1 MEGIE
6 YSTEPF
12 ESLYEVYEEIGSG
25 QFAVVRRCI
34 EKETRTEYAAKYIR
48 KRRVANSRRGLPLE
62 SIAREVRVLQKLH
75 NHQNIISLYRVF
87 DNGQHVI
94 LVLELVRGGELFEHI
109 SERERLSE
117 EEAAAFMRQILQ
129 GVTHMHSNNIAHLDL
144 KPENVLLLSKN
155 RQHIKLIDFGLSR
168 MITDAEEV
176 RDLMGTAEFMA
187 PEIVNYEPLC
197 LATDMWAI
205 GVITYILLSGASPFL
220 GDSQQ
225 ETYNNIT
232 AVDFAFDDEDF
243 SGTSDLAKDFISQ
256 LLIKDPRHR
265 MSAEQSLAHP
275 WMAPQSKEQEI
286 ERRDAQTNMDNFKSY
301 QARRRW
307 KHSLKVVTL
316 CNRLS
321 RSAKLRSQSAELLD
335 AKSSAI
341 TLQEDQDASFVL
353 SALVAAVEEGNLPGL
368 EELFNMAQNIDVNMA
383 NKHGESAIHLACG
396 LGQLEAVQFLVKKGG
411 DLNAT
416 DAQGDSPLHWAA
428 RQGHAQVIAY
438 LIEQGSQINAQNK
451 NGESCLHVA
460 CRYGHT
466 VVVQNLCL
474 CNMNIDL
481 QDEHGET
488 ALHIAVWHGFP
499 RIVHHLCSAAANTEL
514 TDKENQT
521 PLHVASGRGHVECVR
536 GLVGAGACVDCQD
549 AHGATPLHHSLARHH
564 TQAAMILLHA
574 GANTDITDDLGE
586 TPIHIVAREG
596 LLALAQTLCAFGC
609 SVDVSNKAGL
619 YPLHLAAK
627 HGHTELVRCL
637 CLAGCTVEQKS
648 RDGILAEVSAMAQGY
663 DDIADLLN
671 KLRGEQQREEYIQQL
686 IPSPS
691 PIQRIKVKILGHSGS
706 GKSALVETL
715 KTGYFSS
722 FFRRSKSNASTTS
735 IGSAGKSTSAMKGH
749 FEMESPVSSR
759 QNSLTFEPCENY
771 TRGIDVQQVNISG
784 VGELSL
790 WEFSG
795 HEAYFPVYDHFIGN
809 TSCVHL
815 IVFPLNQPFD
825 VQLQQC
831 SFWMS
836 FLQARIPPME
846 PLNVRGKPSKAAKV
860 ALIGTHAD
868 VAQCH
873 RNAQGEY
880 IAPQVHL
887 LQEKLLDLFG
897 DVFEVHDT
905 VYVMDATAPGS
916 AACRALKQYLAD
928 CKAKVTQGV
937 PKVTGFLGAVVSTLA
952 DWRASL
958 GEFPV
963 VSWPQFVD
971 VTHQRVN
978 PLAGEEH
985 LREVVQQLQLM
996 GEVVYLKAEAQ
1007 DLVVLD
1013 PSWLTH
1019 HQLGHLLSTQYAQHA
1034 RVTGCYTVDDFQMSF
1049 PECDALDL
1057 LQVLEALHLCTQC
1070 DNDGE
1075 IEYEFPCFN
1084 QVETLD
1090 GLWEKGDPRYT
1101 NGVYGGV
1108 RLRSPAPTQYIL
1120 PPIYIRMQVQLRRSW
1135 QEYPERDTDLY
1146 QWCGGSKFCSGPL
1159 EALLTLE
1166 EGGEAVE
1173 VKVRGPPEAGHV
1185 AFFFMEDLLAMI
1197 DQVLVEM
1204 CPGLVLEKHVLSA
1217 EQLSSHAST
1226 VYAWPPADIYTALL
1240 SGGVRAS
1247 LQNPLTDKEESF
1259 TQLVCFGS
1267 QEVVSSIVVGGEVH
1281 ISSLCT
1287 VTVQR
1292 LAALMDPS
1300 HPRGSDWCV
1309 LAVKLGLQQLLPSLD
1324 SQSGSAQ
1331 HSSTATLLHSWGQ
1344 STTAT
1349 LGTLVKELRGMERE
1363 DAAVAVM
1370 CGAPLYQLAPP
1381 DEDTT
1386 SDSPPISSTSA
1397 TSTSNLSR

>member
-6 YSTEPF
+6 YSTQPF
-12 ESLYEVYEEIGSG
+12 EELYEVFEEIGSG
-25 QFAVVRRCI
+25 QFAVVRRCV
-34 EKETRTEYAAKYIR
+34 EKATCNEYAAKYIR
-48 KRRVANSRRGLPLE
+48 KRRVASSRRGLPLE
-62 SIAREVRVLQKLH
+62 AIAREVRVLQRLDK
-75 NHQNIISLYRVF
+75 HQNIISLHQVF
-87 DNGQHVI
+87 DNGQHMI

-117 EEAAAFMRQILQ
+117 EEASAFLHQILQ
-129 GVTHMHSNNIAHLDL
+129 GLSHMHSKGIAHLDL

-168 MITDAEEV
+168 EITQAEEV
-176 RDLMGTAEFMA
+176 RDLMGTAEFVA
-187 PEIVNYEPLC
+187 PEIVNYEPLS

-225 ETYNNIT
+225 ETFNNIT
-232 AVDFAFDDEDF
+232 AVDYSFDAEYF
-243 SGTSDLAKDFISQ
+243 SSTSDLAKNFICS
-256 LLIKDPRHR
+256 LLVKDARKR
-265 MSAEQSLAHP
+265 MTAEQTLKHP
-275 WMAPQSKEQEI
+275 WISPQSSQQEE
-286 ERRDAQTNMDNFKSY
+286 ERRYAQTNMDNFKSY

-307 KHSLKVVTL
+307 KHSVRVVTL

-335 AKSSAI
+335 TRSSAI
-341 TLQEDQDASFVL
+341 TLQEDQDSSFVL
-353 SALVAAVEEGNLPGL
+353 SAMVAAVEEGNLPGL
-368 EELFNMAQNIDVNMA
+368 EKLFTVAQNIDVNMA
-383 NKHGESAIHLACG
+383 NKHGESAIHLSCG
-396 LGQLEAVQFLVKKGG
+396 LGQLDALRFLVKKGG
-411 DLNAT
+411 GIEAT
-416 DAQGDSPLHWAA
+416 DAQGDTPLHWAA
-428 RQGHAQVIAY
+428 RQGHAHIIAY
-438 LIEQGSQINAQNK
+438 LIEQGAQINTQNK
-451 NGESCLHVA
+451 NGETCLHVA

-466 VVVQNLCL
+466 MVVQNLCL

-481 QDEHGET
+481 QDDHGET

-499 RIVHHLCSAAANTEL
+499 RIVHHLCSASANTEL
-514 TDKENQT
+514 TDKESQT

-536 GLVGAGACVDCQD
+536 GLVGSGACVDAQD
-549 AHGATPLHHSLARHH
+549 AHGATPIHHALARHH
-564 TQAAMILLHA
+564 IQTARILLHA

-586 TPIHIVAREG
+586 APIHIVAREG
-596 LLALAQTLCAFGC
+596 LLSLAQTLCAFGC
-609 SVDVSNKAGL
+609 CVDVPNKTGL

-648 RDGILAEVSAMAQGY
+648 REGILAEVSAMAQGY

-671 KLRGEQQREEYIQQL
+671 RLRGEQQREEYIQQL
-686 IPSPS
+686 IPSPAS
-691 PIQRIKVKILGHSGS
+691 IPRIKVKFLGHSGS
-706 GKSALVETL
+706 GKTALVDTL

-722 FFRRSKSNASTTS
+722 FFRRSKSSTSTTS
-735 IGSAGKSTSAMKGH
+735 IGSVGKSSSTMKGH
-749 FEMESPVSSR
+749 FEMESPLSSR

-771 TRGIDVQQVNISG
+771 TKGIDVQQVTISG

-815 IVFPLNQPFD
+815 VVFSLNQPFD

-831 SFWMS
+831 SFWLS

-846 PLNVRGKPSKAAKV
+846 PLNMRGKPSKPAKV
-860 ALIGTHAD
+860 ALVGTHAD
-868 VAQCH
+868 TAQCH
-873 RNAQGEY
+873 RNLQGEFV
-880 IAPQVHL
+880 APQVHL

-905 VYVMDATAPGS
+905 VFVMDATAPGS
-916 AACRALKQYLAD
+916 AATRALKQYLAD

-937 PKVTGFLGAVVSTLA
+937 PRVTGFLGAVVTTLA
-952 DWRASL
+952 EWRASL

-1013 PSWLTH
+1013 PAWLTH
-1019 HQLGHLLSTQYAQHA
+1019 QQIGHLLSTQYAAHA

-1090 GLWEKGDPRYT
+1090 GLWEKVDPRYT
-1101 NGVYGGV
+1101 DGVYGGV

-1120 PPIYIRMQVQLRRSW
+1120 PPIYIRLQVQLRRSW

-1159 EALLTLE
+1159 EALLTVE
-1166 EGGEAVE
+1166 EGGEAIE
-1173 VKVRGPPEAGHV
+1173 LKVRGPPESGPV

-1204 CPGLVLEKHVLSA
+1204 CPGLVLEKHVLSS
-1217 EQLSSHAST
+1217 EQLATHAAT

-1240 SGGVRAS
+1240 SGGVQAT
-1247 LQNPLTDKEESF
+1247 LANPLTAKEETF
-1259 TQLVCFGS
+1259 TSLVCFGS
-1267 QEVVSSIVVGGEVH
+1267 QDVVSSLVVGGDVH

-1292 LAALMDPS
+1292 LAALMDPP

-1324 SQSGSAQ
+1324 TSGGASQ
-1331 HSSTATLLHSWGQ
+1331 HSPTATLLHSWGQ
-1344 STTAT
+1344 TSAAT
-1349 LGTLVKELRGMERE
+1349 LGKLVTELRGMERE
-1363 DAAVAVM
+1363 DAAVVVM

>member
-6 YSTEPF
+6 YSTQPF
-12 ESLYEVYEEIGSG
+12 EELYEVFEEIGSG
-25 QFAVVRRCI
+25 QFAVVRRCV
-34 EKETRTEYAAKYIR
+34 EKATCNEYAAKYIR
-48 KRRVANSRRGLPLE
+48 KRRVASSRRGLPLE
-62 SIAREVRVLQKLH
+62 AIAREVRVLQRLDK
-75 NHQNIISLYRVF
+75 HQNIISLHQVF
-87 DNGQHVI
+87 DNGQHMI

-117 EEAAAFMRQILQ
+117 EEASAFLHQILQ
-129 GVTHMHSNNIAHLDL
+129 GLSHMHSKGIAHLDL

-168 MITDAEEV
+168 EITQAEEV
-176 RDLMGTAEFMA
+176 RDLMGTAEFVA
-187 PEIVNYEPLC
+187 PEIVNYEPLS

-225 ETYNNIT
+225 ETFNNIT
-232 AVDFAFDDEDF
+232 AVDYSFDAEYF
-243 SGTSDLAKDFISQ
+243 SSTSDLAKNFICS
-256 LLIKDPRHR
+256 LLVKDARKR
-265 MSAEQSLAHP
+265 MTAEQTLKHP
-275 WMAPQSKEQEI
+275 WISPQSSQQEE
-286 ERRDAQTNMDNFKSY
+286 ERRYAQTNMDNFKSY

-307 KHSLKVVTL
+307 KHSVRVVTL

-335 AKSSAI
+335 TRSSAI
-341 TLQEDQDASFVL
+341 TLQEDQDSSFVL
-353 SALVAAVEEGNLPGL
+353 SAMVAAVEEGNLPGL
-368 EELFNMAQNIDVNMA
+368 EKLFTVAQNIDVNMA
-383 NKHGESAIHLACG
+383 NKHGESAIHLSCG
-396 LGQLEAVQFLVKKGG
+396 LGQLDALRFLVKKGG
-411 DLNAT
+411 GIEAT
-416 DAQGDSPLHWAA
+416 DAQGDTPLHWAA
-428 RQGHAQVIAY
+428 RQGHAHIIAY
-438 LIEQGSQINAQNK
+438 LIEQGAQINTQNK
-451 NGESCLHVA
+451 NGETCLHVA

-466 VVVQNLCL
+466 MVVQNLCL

-481 QDEHGET
+481 QDDHGET

-499 RIVHHLCSAAANTEL
+499 RIVHHLCSASANTEL
-514 TDKENQT
+514 TDK
-521 PLHVASGRGHVECVR
+521 
-536 GLVGAGACVDCQD
+536 
-549 AHGATPLHHSLARHH
+549 
-564 TQAAMILLHA
+564 
-574 GANTDITDDLGE
+574 LGE
-586 TPIHIVAREG
+586 APIHIVAREG
-596 LLALAQTLCAFGC
+596 LLSLAQTLCAFGC
-609 SVDVSNKAGL
+609 CVDVPNKTGL

-648 RDGILAEVSAMAQGY
+648 REGILAEVSAMAQGY

-671 KLRGEQQREEYIQQL
+671 RLRGEQQREEYIQQL
-686 IPSPS
+686 IPSPAS
-691 PIQRIKVKILGHSGS
+691 IPRIKVKFLGHSGS
-706 GKSALVETL
+706 GKTALVDTL

-722 FFRRSKSNASTTS
+722 FFRRSKSSTSTTS
-735 IGSAGKSTSAMKGH
+735 IGSVGKSSSTMKGH
-749 FEMESPVSSR
+749 FEMESPLSSR

-771 TRGIDVQQVNISG
+771 TKGIDVQQVTISG

-815 IVFPLNQPFD
+815 VVFSLNQPFD

-831 SFWMS
+831 SFWLS

-846 PLNVRGKPSKAAKV
+846 PLNMRGKPSKPAKV
-860 ALIGTHAD
+860 ALVGTHAD
-868 VAQCH
+868 TAQCH
-873 RNAQGEY
+873 RNLQGEFV
-880 IAPQVHL
+880 APQVHL

-905 VYVMDATAPGS
+905 VFVMDATAPGS
-916 AACRALKQYLAD
+916 AATRALKQYLAD
-928 CKAKVTQGV
+928 CKAKVTQGWSGASVAYAVGAAVSGDGYTILQPDSCEGV
-937 PKVTGFLGAVVSTLA
+937 PRVTGFLGAVVTTLA
-952 DWRASL
+952 EWRASL

-1013 PSWLTH
+1013 PAWLTH
-1019 HQLGHLLSTQYAQHA
+1019 QQIGHLLSTQYAAHA

-1090 GLWEKGDPRYT
+1090 GLWEKVDPRYT
-1101 NGVYGGV
+1101 DGVYGGV

-1120 PPIYIRMQVQLRRSW
+1120 PPIYIRLQVQLRRSW

-1159 EALLTLE
+1159 EALLTVE
-1166 EGGEAVE
+1166 EGGEAIE
-1173 VKVRGPPEAGHV
+1173 LKVRGPPESGPV

-1204 CPGLVLEKHVLSA
+1204 CPGLVLEKHVLSS
-1217 EQLSSHAST
+1217 EQLATHAAT

-1240 SGGVRAS
+1240 SGGVQAT
-1247 LQNPLTDKEESF
+1247 LANPLTAKEETF
-1259 TQLVCFGS
+1259 TSLVCFGS
-1267 QEVVSSIVVGGEVH
+1267 QDVVSSLVVGGDVH

-1292 LAALMDPS
+1292 LAALMDPP

-1324 SQSGSAQ
+1324 TSGGASQ
-1331 HSSTATLLHSWGQ
+1331 HSPTATLLHSWGQ
-1344 STTAT
+1344 TSAAT
-1349 LGTLVKELRGMERE
+1349 LGKLVTELRGMERE
-1363 DAAVAVM
+1363 DAAVVVM

>member
-25 QFAVVRRCI
+25 QFAVVRRCV
-34 EKETRTEYAAKYIR
+34 EKATRAEYAAKYIR
-48 KRRVANSRRGLPLE
+48 KRRVASSRRGLPLE
-62 SIAREVRVLQKLH
+62 SIAREVRVLQMIDD
-75 NHQNIISLYRVF
+75 HQNIISLHQVF
-87 DNGQHVI
+87 DNGQQVI
-94 LVLELVRGGELFEHI
+94 LVLELVRGGELFDHI

-117 EEAAAFMRQILQ
+117 EEASAFLHQILQ
-129 GVTHMHSNNIAHLDL
+129 GVCHMHSLGLAHLDL

-168 MITDAEEV
+168 VITKAEEV
-176 RDLMGTAEFMA
+176 RDMMGTAEFVA

-205 GVITYILLSGASPFL
+205 GVITYILLSGSSPFL
-220 GDSQQ
+220 GDTQQ
-225 ETYNNIT
+225 ETFNNIT
-232 AVDFAFDDEDF
+232 AVDYTFDSEYF
-243 SGTSDLAKDFISQ
+243 CGTSDLAKDFICR
-256 LLIKDPRHR
+256 LLVKDARKR
-265 MSAEQSLAHP
+265 LTAEESLAHP
-275 WMAPQSKEQEI
+275 WMEPQSQEQEE

-307 KHSLKVVTL
+307 KHSVKVVTL

-341 TLQEDQDASFVL
+341 TLQEDRDASFVL

-368 EELFNMAQNIDVNMA
+368 EKLFNVAQNIDVNMA
-383 NKHGESAIHLACG
+383 NKHGESAIHLSCG
-396 LGQLEAVQFLVKKGG
+396 LGQLEPLKFLVKKGG
-411 DLNAT
+411 GLDAT
-416 DAQGDSPLHWAA
+416 DAQGDTPLHWAA
-428 RQGHAQVIAY
+428 RQGHAHVIAY
-438 LIEQGSQINAQNK
+438 LIEQGAQINTQNK

-474 CNMNIDL
+474 CNMNLDL
-481 QDEHGET
+481 QDEE
-488 ALHIAVWHGFP
+488 
-499 RIVHHLCSAAANTEL
+499 S
-514 TDKENQT
+514 QT

-536 GLVGAGACVDCQD
+536 GLVGAGACVDAQD
-549 AHGATPLHHSLARHH
+549 GHGTTPLHHALARHH

-574 GANTDITDDLGE
+574 GANTDITDDIGE
-586 TPIHIVAREG
+586 APIHIVAREG

-637 CLAGCTVEQKS
+637 CLAGCMVEQKS

-686 IPSPS
+686 IPSLSSIP
-691 PIQRIKVKILGHSGS
+691 RIKVKILGHSGS
-706 GKSALVETL
+706 GKTALVETL

-722 FFRRSKSNASTTS
+722 FFRRSKSNTSSTS
-735 IGSAGKSTSAMKGH
+735 IGSAGKSPSAMKGH
-749 FEMESPVSSR
+749 FEMESPLSSR

-771 TRGIDVQQVNISG
+771 TKGIDVQQVNISG

-846 PLNVRGKPSKAAKV
+846 PLNVRGKPSKPAKV
-860 ALIGTHAD
+860 TLVGTHAD

-873 RNAQGEY
+873 RNLQGDFV
-880 IAPQVHL
+880 APQVHL
-887 LQEKLLDLFG
+887 LQEKLLNLFG

-905 VYVMDATAPGS
+905 VYVVDATAPGS
-916 AACRALKQYLAD
+916 TAVRALKQYLAD
-928 CKAKVTQGV
+928 CKAKVTQGWSGASVAYAVGAAVSGDGYTILQPDACEGV
-937 PKVTGFLGAVVSTLA
+937 PRVTGFLGAVVSTLA
-952 DWRASL
+952 EWRASL

-1013 PSWLTH
+1013 PAWLTH
-1019 HQLGHLLSTQYAQHA
+1019 QQLGHLLSTQYAAQA

-1090 GLWEKGDPRYT
+1090 GLWEKVDPRYT
-1101 NGVYGGV
+1101 DGVYGGV

-1120 PPIYIRMQVQLRRSW
+1120 PPIYVRLQVQLRRSW

-1146 QWCGGSKFCSGPL
+1146 QWCSGSKFCSGPL

-1166 EGGEAVE
+1166 EGGEAIE
-1173 VKVRGPPEAGHV
+1173 LKVRGPPESGPV

-1217 EQLSSHAST
+1217 DQLTSHSST
-1226 VYAWPPADIYTALL
+1226 VYAWPPADIYTSLL
-1240 SGGVRAS
+1240 GGGVRAS
-1247 LQNPLTDKEESF
+1247 LHNPLTEKDETFS
-1259 TQLVCFGS
+1259 QLVCFGS
-1267 QEVVSSIVVGGEVH
+1267 QDVVSSLVVGGEVH

-1292 LAALMDPS
+1292 LAALMDPP
-1300 HPRGSDWCV
+1300 HLRGSDWCV
-1309 LAVKLGLQQLLPSLD
+1309 LAVKLGLQHLLPSLD
-1324 SQSGSAQ
+1324 TQGGSSQ
-1331 HSSTATLLHSWGQ
+1331 HSPTATLLHSWGQ
-1344 STTAT
+1344 APTAT
-1349 LGTLVKELRGMERE
+1349 LGALVNELRGMERE
-1363 DAAVAVM
+1363 DAAIAVM

-1381 DEDTT
+1381 DDDTT

>member
-6 YSTEPF
+6 YSTQPF
-12 ESLYEVYEEIGSG
+12 EELYEVFEEIGSG
-25 QFAVVRRCI
+25 QFAVVRRCV
-34 EKETRTEYAAKYIR
+34 EKATCNEYAAKYIR
-48 KRRVANSRRGLPLE
+48 KRRVASSRRGLPLE
-62 SIAREVRVLQKLH
+62 AIAREVRVLQRLDK
-75 NHQNIISLYRVF
+75 HQNIISLHQVF

-117 EEAAAFMRQILQ
+117 EEASAFLHQILQ
-129 GVTHMHSNNIAHLDL
+129 GLSHMHSKGIAHLDL

-168 MITDAEEV
+168 EITKAEEV
-176 RDLMGTAEFMA
+176 RDLMGTAEFVA
-187 PEIVNYEPLC
+187 PEIVNYEPLS

-225 ETYNNIT
+225 ETFNNIT
-232 AVDFAFDDEDF
+232 AVDYSFDAEYF
-243 SGTSDLAKDFISQ
+243 SSTSDLAKNFICS
-256 LLIKDPRHR
+256 LLLKDARKR
-265 MSAEQSLAHP
+265 MTAEQTLKHP
-275 WMAPQSKEQEI
+275 WMSPQSSQQEE
-286 ERRDAQTNMDNFKSY
+286 ERRYAQTNMDNFKSY

-307 KHSLKVVTL
+307 KHSVRVVTL

-335 AKSSAI
+335 TRSSAI
-341 TLQEDQDASFVL
+341 TLQEDQDSSFVL
-353 SALVAAVEEGNLPGL
+353 SAMVAAVEEGNLPGL
-368 EELFNMAQNIDVNMA
+368 EKLFTVAQNIDVNMA
-383 NKHGESAIHLACG
+383 NKHGESAIHLSCG
-396 LGQLEAVQFLVKKGG
+396 LGQLDALRFLVKKGG
-411 DLNAT
+411 GIEAT
-416 DAQGDSPLHWAA
+416 DAQGDTPLHWAA
-428 RQGHAQVIAY
+428 RQGHAHIIAY
-438 LIEQGSQINAQNK
+438 LIEQGAQINTQNK
-451 NGESCLHVA
+451 NGETCLHVA

-466 VVVQNLCL
+466 MVVQNLCL

-481 QDEHGET
+481 QDDHGET

-499 RIVHHLCSAAANTEL
+499 RIVHHLCSASANTEL
-514 TDKENQT
+514 TDK
-521 PLHVASGRGHVECVR
+521 
-536 GLVGAGACVDCQD
+536 
-549 AHGATPLHHSLARHH
+549 
-564 TQAAMILLHA
+564 
-574 GANTDITDDLGE
+574 LGE
-586 TPIHIVAREG
+586 APIHIVAREG
-596 LLALAQTLCAFGC
+596 LLSLAQTLCAFGC
-609 SVDVSNKAGL
+609 CVDVPNKTGL

-648 RDGILAEVSAMAQGY
+648 REGILAEVSAMAQGY

-671 KLRGEQQREEYIQQL
+671 RLRGEQQREEYIQQL
-686 IPSPS
+686 IPSPAS
-691 PIQRIKVKILGHSGS
+691 IPRIKVKFLGHSGA
-706 GKSALVETL
+706 GKTALVDTL

-722 FFRRSKSNASTTS
+722 FFRRSKSSTSTTS
-735 IGSAGKSTSAMKGH
+735 IGSVGKSSSTMKGH
-749 FEMESPVSSR
+749 FEMESPLSSR

-771 TRGIDVQQVNISG
+771 TKGIDVQQVTISG

-815 IVFPLNQPFD
+815 VVFSLNQPFD

-831 SFWMS
+831 SFWLS

-846 PLNVRGKPSKAAKV
+846 PLNMRGKPSKPAKV
-860 ALIGTHAD
+860 ALVGTHAD
-868 VAQCH
+868 TAQCH
-873 RNAQGEY
+873 RNLQGEFV
-880 IAPQVHL
+880 APQVHL

-905 VYVMDATAPGS
+905 VFVMDATAPGS
-916 AACRALKQYLAD
+916 AASRALKQYLAD
-928 CKAKVTQGV
+928 CKAKVTQGWSGASVAYAVGAAVSGDGYTILQPDSCEGV
-937 PKVTGFLGAVVSTLA
+937 PRVTGFLGAVVTTLA
-952 DWRASL
+952 EWRASL

-1013 PSWLTH
+1013 PAWLTH
-1019 HQLGHLLSTQYAQHA
+1019 QQIGHLLSTQYAAHA

-1090 GLWEKGDPRYT
+1090 GLWEKVDPRYT
-1101 NGVYGGV
+1101 DGVYGGV

-1120 PPIYIRMQVQLRRSW
+1120 PPIYIRLQVQLRRSW

-1159 EALLTLE
+1159 EALLTVE
-1166 EGGEAVE
+1166 EGGEAIE
-1173 VKVRGPPEAGHV
+1173 LKVRGPPESGPV

-1204 CPGLVLEKHVLSA
+1204 CPGLVLEKHVLSS
-1217 EQLSSHAST
+1217 EQLAAHAAT

-1240 SGGVRAS
+1240 SGGVQAT
-1247 LQNPLTDKEESF
+1247 LANPITAKEETF
-1259 TQLVCFGS
+1259 TSLVCFGS
-1267 QEVVSSIVVGGEVH
+1267 QDVVSSLVVGGDVH

-1292 LAALMDPS
+1292 LAALMDPP

-1324 SQSGSAQ
+1324 TSGGASQ
-1331 HSSTATLLHSWGQ
+1331 HSPTATLLHSWGQ
-1344 STTAT
+1344 TSAAT
-1349 LGTLVKELRGMERE
+1349 LGKLVTELRGMERE
-1363 DAAVAVM
+1363 DAAVVVM

>member
-1 MEGIE
+1 M
-6 YSTEPF
+6 
-12 ESLYEVYEEIGSG
+12 
-25 QFAVVRRCI
+25 
-34 EKETRTEYAAKYIR
+34 
-48 KRRVANSRRGLPLE
+48 
-62 SIAREVRVLQKLH
+62 
-75 NHQNIISLYRVF
+75 
-87 DNGQHVI
+87 
-94 LVLELVRGGELFEHI
+94 
-109 SERERLSE
+109 
-117 EEAAAFMRQILQ
+117 
-129 GVTHMHSNNIAHLDL
+129 
-144 KPENVLLLSKN
+144 
-155 RQHIKLIDFGLSR
+155 
-168 MITDAEEV
+168 
-176 RDLMGTAEFMA
+176 
-187 PEIVNYEPLC
+187 
-197 LATDMWAI
+197 
-205 GVITYILLSGASPFL
+205 
-220 GDSQQ
+220 
-225 ETYNNIT
+225 
-232 AVDFAFDDEDF
+232 
-243 SGTSDLAKDFISQ
+243 
-256 LLIKDPRHR
+256 
-265 MSAEQSLAHP
+265 
-275 WMAPQSKEQEI
+275 
-286 ERRDAQTNMDNFKSY
+286 
-301 QARRRW
+301 
-307 KHSLKVVTL
+307 
-316 CNRLS
+316 
-321 RSAKLRSQSAELLD
+321 
-335 AKSSAI
+335 
-341 TLQEDQDASFVL
+341 
-353 SALVAAVEEGNLPGL
+353 
-368 EELFNMAQNIDVNMA
+368 
-383 NKHGESAIHLACG
+383 
-396 LGQLEAVQFLVKKGG
+396 
-411 DLNAT
+411 
-416 DAQGDSPLHWAA
+416 
-428 RQGHAQVIAY
+428 
-438 LIEQGSQINAQNK
+438 
-451 NGESCLHVA
+451 
-460 CRYGHT
+460 
-466 VVVQNLCL
+466 
-474 CNMNIDL
+474 
-481 QDEHGET
+481 
-488 ALHIAVWHGFP
+488 
-499 RIVHHLCSAAANTEL
+499 
-514 TDKENQT
+514 
-521 PLHVASGRGHVECVR
+521 
-536 GLVGAGACVDCQD
+536 
-549 AHGATPLHHSLARHH
+549 
-564 TQAAMILLHA
+564 
-574 GANTDITDDLGE
+574 
-586 TPIHIVAREG
+586 
-596 LLALAQTLCAFGC
+596 
-609 SVDVSNKAGL
+609 
-619 YPLHLAAK
+619 
-627 HGHTELVRCL
+627 
-637 CLAGCTVEQKS
+637 
-648 RDGILAEVSAMAQGY
+648 
-663 DDIADLLN
+663 
-671 KLRGEQQREEYIQQL
+671 
-686 IPSPS
+686 
-691 PIQRIKVKILGHSGS
+691 
-706 GKSALVETL
+706 
-715 KTGYFSS
+715 
-722 FFRRSKSNASTTS
+722 
-735 IGSAGKSTSAMKGH
+735 
-749 FEMESPVSSR
+749 
-759 QNSLTFEPCENY
+759 
-771 TRGIDVQQVNISG
+771 
-784 VGELSL
+784 
-790 WEFSG
+790 
-795 HEAYFPVYDHFIGN
+795 
-809 TSCVHL
+809 
-815 IVFPLNQPFD
+815 
-825 VQLQQC
+825 
-831 SFWMS
+831 
-836 FLQARIPPME
+836 
-846 PLNVRGKPSKAAKV
+846 
-860 ALIGTHAD
+860 
-868 VAQCH
+868 
-873 RNAQGEY
+873 
-880 IAPQVHL
+880 
-887 LQEKLLDLFG
+887 
-897 DVFEVHDT
+897 
-905 VYVMDATAPGS
+905 
-916 AACRALKQYLAD
+916 
-928 CKAKVTQGV
+928 QGV

-1292 LAALMDPS
+1292 LAALMDPA

-1324 SQSGSAQ
+1324 TQSGSAQ
-1331 HSSTATLLHSWGQ
+1331 HSPTATLLHSWGQ